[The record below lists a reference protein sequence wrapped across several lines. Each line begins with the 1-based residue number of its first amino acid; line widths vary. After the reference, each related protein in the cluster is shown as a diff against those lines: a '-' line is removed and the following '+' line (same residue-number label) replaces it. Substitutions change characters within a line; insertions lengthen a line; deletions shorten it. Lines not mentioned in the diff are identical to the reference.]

1 MNNTMSKFYAFFRR
15 YRKLVKLID
24 RKTKTSSVVKSV
36 FSSFLMSL
44 LIVLLPV
51 LVVVNMFIY
60 TKLIFILSIVMVI
73 LIMIWCILYY
83 AFFYFFLKKYHP
95 EVESINTKIPQ
106 WTEAVISSLFFLL
119 LGIIVIATVL

>member
-60 TKLIFILSIVMVI
+60 TKHIFILSIVMVI

>member
-1 MNNTMSKFYAFFRR
+1 MNNIMSKFYAFFHR

-36 FSSFLMSL
+36 ISSFFISL

-51 LVVVNMFIY
+51 LVIVNMFIY
-60 TKLIFILSIVMVI
+60 TKLILFLSILLVI
-73 LIMIWCILYY
+73 LVIGWCILYY
-83 AFFYFFLKKYHP
+83 AFFYYFIKTYHP
-95 EVESINTKIPQ
+95 EVENINTKIPQ
-106 WTEAVISSLFFLL
+106 WTEAVISSLFFLI